1 MPIPS
6 DVCVRAQPRRTV
18 PTLNVDGPLHS
29 VERALCLVE
38 VDRGCSIGGHRTTS
52 GPQALLSGPWRR
64 CWPLPSV
71 ISWEETLFHGAM
83 GPPCCPPPIGSS
95 SARLAID
102 WEEPPPNPARGS
114 AQAAASD
121 ERVVRETGGLH
132 LNLAA
137 RNVIGHTPCPLVL
150 SRPSCATGNTRL
162 QYVFS
167 DQRGGSSSFQ
177 FGI

>member
-1 MPIPS
+1 MFYWWAQNH
-6 DVCVRAQPRRTV
+6 VRATGLVVRTMA
-18 PTLNVDGPLHS
+18 TLLATPFCHQLGRN
-29 VERALCLVE
+29 ALSW
-38 VDRGCSIGGHRTTS
+38 RHGA
-52 GPQALLSGPWRR
+52 ALLS
-64 CWPLPSV
+64 
-71 ISWEETLFHGAM
+71 T
-83 GPPCCPPPIGSS
+83 PIGSS